1 MDITAKISFAI
12 VAIVIIALVI
22 KKLVSLGV
30 RILMGILT
38 IVCIIFITP
47 KINTILINKISNY
60 GIIERKLSE
69 IVDGD
74 MNTKVRRDYELET
87 GQKLEDETL
96 LESLKAQT
104 FKIDNNLCDEMNI
117 LLNAGLPEG
126 INNTLLLNFSEIG
139 GTTIE
144 ADSPADYVAK
154 FFVIR
159 ITNLIS
165 LLAGFG
171 ISTRLFG

>member
-47 KINTILINKISNY
+47 QINTILINKISNY

>member
-12 VAIVIIALVI
+12 VAIVLIALVV

-30 RILMGILT
+30 RILMGLFT
-38 IVCIIFITP
+38 IVFILFITP
-47 KINTILINKISNY
+47 KINTFLINKISKY
-60 GIIERKLSE
+60 GIIESKLSE
-69 IVDGD
+69 IVDED
-74 MNTKVRRDYELET
+74 MNTKVRREYELET
-87 GQKLEDETL
+87 GQKLEDEAL
-96 LESLKAQT
+96 LEVLKKQT
-104 FKIDNNLCDEMNI
+104 FKIDMNLCDEMNI
-117 LLNAGLPEG
+117 LLNAGFPEG
-126 INNTLLLNFSEIG
+126 INNTLLLNFSDIG
-139 GTTIE
+139 GATIE
-144 ADSPADYVAK
+144 ADTPADYVAK

>member
-87 GQKLEDETL
+87 GQKLEDESI
-96 LESLKAQT
+96 LETLKAET
-104 FKIDNNLCDEMNI
+104 FKIDYNLCDEMNI
-117 LLNAGLPEG
+117 LLNAGFPQG
-126 INNTLLLNFSEIG
+126 INNTLLLNFSDIG
-139 GTTIE
+139 GATIE

-165 LLAGFG
+165 LLVGFG
-171 ISTRLFG
+171 VSTRLFG